1 MPDPFL
7 STWPPVFVHWAG
19 GHLLPEGGDFMDA
32 AWAIL
37 YLTLGAIAGIVFCL
51 AMDMICKGKGKE

>member
-1 MPDPFL
+1 
-7 STWPPVFVHWAG
+7 
-19 GHLLPEGGDFMDA
+19 MDA

-51 AMDMICKGKGKE
+51 AMDMICKGKDKE